1 MLMEKG
7 YSSVSVL
14 RGGLLA
20 WEEAGFP
27 VDRCRASPVY
37 D

>member
-7 YSSVSVL
+7 YSHVYAL
-14 RGGLLA
+14 QGGLFA

-27 VDRCRASPVY
+27 VEKSLP
-37 D
+37 